1 MKFNLAKK
9 QYFNK
14 KFTNSFFIK
23 SFIYTGHDQK
33 HTPTCDR
40 PFYNFYFIIFIGTYP
55 GLFW

>member
-9 QYFNK
+9 RYFNK

-33 HTPTCDR
+33 HTLRCDR

-55 GLFW
+55 GLF